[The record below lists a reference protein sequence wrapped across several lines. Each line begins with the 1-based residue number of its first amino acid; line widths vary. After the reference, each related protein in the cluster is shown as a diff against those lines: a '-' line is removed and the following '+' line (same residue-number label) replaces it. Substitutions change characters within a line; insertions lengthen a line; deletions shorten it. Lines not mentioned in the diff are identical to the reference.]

1 MQWCA
6 LHAVWLKD
14 PAGLRVHLGL
24 AYECRKTFARRRNA
38 HAERHSLQR
47 PCSLV
52 AATARQGDRGFFES
66 FPSLSNDASPKS
78 DTFAP
83 CAKTPAGL
91 KRHWGSCVTEERPM
105 QAQAEYRR
113 TVDDAVQ
120 RATRILVKH
129 QLQPQNYRIHIQSK
143 GTSSPAEPHSLSIS
157 TADGAFWV
165 TEASLPFRCIEEVD
179 PFESDAFCSI
189 VSNQMMALIRK
200 VRQAGRS
207 I

>member
-38 HAERHSLQR
+38 DTERHSLQR

-120 RATRILVKH
+120 RATRISSSISCNHRTIESIFNPKALPVLPNRTHCRSPPPMEHSGLRKQACRFAALRKSIRSSPTH
-129 QLQPQNYRIHIQSK
+129 SAVSYRIK
-143 GTSSPAEPHSLSIS
+143 
-157 TADGAFWV
+157 
-165 TEASLPFRCIEEVD
+165 
-179 PFESDAFCSI
+179 
-189 VSNQMMALIRK
+189 
-200 VRQAGRS
+200 
-207 I
+207 